1 MKKTLLI
8 LFVFLTYNFSALA
21 QDEVKSFVQQK
32 AYPKEGLQV
41 FMKEFVNKFDYKNA
55 DKIPNDVTEIKLRVK
70 FIVEKD
76 GTFNDIKLIDDT
88 YNFKNEV
95 IRILNEMP
103 VWNAAMHEGKNV
115 RSAFTLPITIRI
127 TPSEV
132 TSPDEIVFKT
142 PDEINTFKAS
152 LKSNKIDT
160 DYFDLT
166 CNCTLARSSKNDEL
180 KSEEF
185 YMPSQ
190 DQTASYNVAF
200 RKLSSQ
206 QAKEEIE
213 TIKSDAVKQN
223 SVVKKVSFNGIEAT
237 ELHVNVPNGDYVN
250 VYRMLFFYHNEHVI
264 AVSVVSYK
272 KQIADLLF
280 EHLKQNFKLKI

>member
-152 LKSNKIDT
+152 LKSNKVDT

-264 AVSVVSYK
+264 AVSVVTYK

>member
-1 MKKTLLI
+1 
-8 LFVFLTYNFSALA
+8 
-21 QDEVKSFVQQK
+21 
-32 AYPKEGLQV
+32 
-41 FMKEFVNKFDYKNA
+41 MKEFVNKFDYKNA

-152 LKSNKIDT
+152 LKSNKVDT

-206 QAKEEIE
+206 QVKEEIE

>member
-1 MKKTLLI
+1 
-8 LFVFLTYNFSALA
+8 FLTYNFSALA

-152 LKSNKIDT
+152 LKSNKVDT

-264 AVSVVSYK
+264 AVSVVTYK

>member
-115 RSAFTLPITIRI
+115 RSAFTLPKTIRI

-152 LKSNKIDT
+152 LKSNKVDT

>member
-152 LKSNKIDT
+152 LKSNKVDT

-213 TIKSDAVKQN
+213 TIKSDAVNQN

>member
-1 MKKTLLI
+1 MKKILLLLLLLI
-8 LFVFLTYNFSALA
+8 QNFSVFA

-70 FIVEKD
+70 FVVEKD
-76 GTFNDIKLIDDT
+76 GSFNDITLVDDT

-103 VWNAAMHEGKNV
+103 TWNAAMHEGKNV
-115 RSAFTLPITIRI
+115 RSSFTLPITIKI
-127 TPSEV
+127 TPSTV
-132 TSPDEIVFKT
+132 ASPEEIVLKT
-142 PDEINTFKAS
+142 PEEINTFIAT
-152 LKSNKIDT
+152 LKSNTVET

-180 KSEEF
+180 QSEEF
-185 YMPSQ
+185 YMTSQ
-190 DQTASYNVAF
+190 DQRASYNVAF

-206 QAKEEIE
+206 QAKKEIA
-213 TIKSDAVKQN
+213 TIESDAVKQN
-223 SVVKKVSFNGIEAT
+223 SVVKKVSFNGIDAT
-237 ELHVNVPNGDYVN
+237 ELHVNIPNGDYVN
-250 VYRMLFFYHNEHVI
+250 VYRMLFFYHKEHII

-272 KQIADLLF
+272 TQLADLLF
-280 EHLKQNFKLKI
+280 EHLKENFKLKI

>member
-76 GTFNDIKLIDDT
+76 GTFKDIKLIDDT

-152 LKSNKIDT
+152 LKSNKVDT

>member
-1 MKKTLLI
+1 MKKILLLLLLLI
-8 LFVFLTYNFSALA
+8 QNFSVFA

-76 GTFNDIKLIDDT
+76 GTFNDIKLLDDT

-115 RSAFTLPITIRI
+115 RSSFTLPIIIRI

-132 TSPDEIVFKT
+132 TSPDEIVLKT
-142 PDEINTFKAS
+142 SEEINTFNTS
-152 LKSNKIDT
+152 LKSNKVDT

-166 CNCTLARSSKNDEL
+166 CDCTLARSSKNDEL
-180 KSEEF
+180 KSEDF
-185 YMPSQ
+185 YMTSQ
-190 DQTASYNVAF
+190 DQRASYNVTF
-200 RKLSSQ
+200 RKVSSQ
-206 QAKEEIE
+206 QAKEEIT
-213 TIKSDAVKQN
+213 TIEKDAANQKA
-223 SVVKKVSFNGIEAT
+223 VVKNIVFNGANAT
-237 ELHVNVPNGDYVN
+237 EIHVNIPNGDYVN
-250 VYRMLFFYHNEHVI
+250 VYRMLFFYHKEHVI
-264 AVSVVSYK
+264 AVSVASYK
-272 KQIADLLF
+272 TQIADLLF
-280 EHLKQNFKLKI
+280 DDLKENFKLKI

>member
-142 PDEINTFKAS
+142 PDDINTFKAS
-152 LKSNKIDT
+152 LKSNKVDT

>member
-1 MKKTLLI
+1 MRKILLLLLLLI
-8 LFVFLTYNFSALA
+8 QNFSVFA

-76 GTFNDIKLIDDT
+76 GTFNDIKLLDDT

-115 RSAFTLPITIRI
+115 RSSFTLPIIIRI

-132 TSPDEIVFKT
+132 TSPDEIVLKT
-142 PDEINTFKAS
+142 SEEINTFNTS
-152 LKSNKIDT
+152 LKSNKVDT

-166 CNCTLARSSKNDEL
+166 CDCTLARSSKNDEL
-180 KSEEF
+180 KSEDF
-185 YMPSQ
+185 YMTSQ
-190 DQTASYNVAF
+190 DQRASYNVTF
-200 RKLSSQ
+200 RKVSSQ
-206 QAKEEIE
+206 QAKEEIT
-213 TIKSDAVKQN
+213 TIEKDAANQKA
-223 SVVKKVSFNGIEAT
+223 VVKNIVFNGANAT
-237 ELHVNVPNGDYVN
+237 EIHVNIPNGDYVN
-250 VYRMLFFYHNEHVI
+250 VYRMLFFYHKEHVI
-264 AVSVVSYK
+264 AVSVASYK
-272 KQIADLLF
+272 TQIADLLF
-280 EHLKQNFKLKI
+280 DDLKENFKLKI

>member
-1 MKKTLLI
+1 MNKILFILLLLI
-8 LFVFLTYNFSALA
+8 QNFSVFA

-55 DKIPNDVTEIKLRVK
+55 DKIPNDVAEIKLRVK

-76 GTFNDIKLIDDT
+76 GTFNDIKLLDDT

-115 RSAFTLPITIRI
+115 RSSFTLPITIRI
-127 TPSEV
+127 TPSAV
-132 TSPDEIVFKT
+132 TSPDEIVLKT
-142 PDEINTFKAS
+142 PEEISTFNAL

-160 DYFDLT
+160 DFFDLT
-166 CNCTLARSSKNDEL
+166 CDCTLVRSSKNDEL
-180 KSEEF
+180 KAEEF
-185 YMPSQ
+185 YMTSQ
-190 DQTASYNVAF
+190 DQRASYNIAF
-200 RKLSSQ
+200 RKLTSQ
-206 QAKEEIE
+206 QFKDEIA
-213 TIKSDAVKQN
+213 TIQSDAVKQKA
-223 SVVKKVSFNGIEAT
+223 VVENIVFNGANAT
-237 ELHVNVPNGDYVN
+237 EIHVNIPNGDYVN
-250 VYRMLFFYHNEHVI
+250 VYRMLFFYHNEHII

-272 KQIADLLF
+272 TQLADLLF
-280 EHLKQNFKLKI
+280 EHLKENFKLKI

>member
-1 MKKTLLI
+1 MKKILLI
-8 LFVFLTYNFSALA
+8 FLAFIIHSFSLVA

-32 AYPKEGLQV
+32 AYPKEGLQT

-76 GTFNDIKLIDDT
+76 GAFNDIKLVDDT

-103 VWNAAMHEGKNV
+103 VWNAAVHEGKNV
-115 RSAFTLPITIRI
+115 RSSFTLPITIRI
-127 TPSEV
+127 TPSAV
-132 TSPDEIVFKT
+132 TSPDEIVLKT
-142 PDEINTFKAS
+142 PEEINIFNAS

-166 CNCTLARSSKNDEL
+166 CNCALVRSSKNDEL

-190 DQTASYNVAF
+190 DQKASYNVAF

-213 TIKSDAVKQN
+213 TIENDAIKQH
-223 SVVKKVSFNGIEAT
+223 SVVKKVSFNGIDAT

-250 VYRMLFFYHNEHVI
+250 VYRMLFFYHNEHII

-272 KQIADLLF
+272 TQIADLLF
-280 EHLKQNFKLKI
+280 EDLKENFKLKI

>member
-152 LKSNKIDT
+152 LKSNKVDT

-280 EHLKQNFKLKI
+280 EHLKQNFRLKI

>member
-76 GTFNDIKLIDDT
+76 GTFKDIKLIDDT

-152 LKSNKIDT
+152 LKSNKVDT

-280 EHLKQNFKLKI
+280 EHLKQNFRLKI